1 MSSIASE
8 ITVFFILILLGFLLK
23 FKFNKPDFK
32 NGLKLYILNIALPA
46 TIFISIV
53 SVQINSKYLLFPL
66 IALFFNI
73 MIFFLS
79 PILLKISNITDVR
92 KRSTLYMLLASFAPG
107 LSCFPI
113 INEFLGYE
121 SLAKASIIDFGNKV
135 FVLIFL
141 FFVAFKFHNS
151 NLNNTNNKSN
161 KPIKTVVKSL
171 FLEPINIVIIVAV
184 LFLSSSS
191 TINDIPLLLINLFSK
206 IKDTL
211 APVVLAI
218 SIAIPPHPQPIS
230 KTLIFSIVF
239 NKHVVKNI
247 LPLLFIRSGLCLLLS
262 SACIHLTGF
271 TISEDIKLF
280 LILSLSSV
288 SFWPFLHMTFVD
300 NLEKNIEEG
309 KKTFDTRYGLNFLA
323 YSLPFSTIIILSL
336 FSNEEILLD
345 FNNIYLI
352 AVSFLLF
359 GVLLTIIFNPFKFKS
374 KEKKSLDRRN
384 FRSDFITNK
393 LGTSQK

>member
-151 NLNNTNNKSN
+151 NLNNTNNKRN

-211 APVVLAI
+211 APVVLI
-218 SIAIPPHPQPIS
+218 FVGLSII
-230 KTLIFSIVF
+230 F

-352 AVSFLLF
+352 SVSFLLF

>member
-211 APVVLAI
+211 APVVLI
-218 SIAIPPHPQPIS
+218 FVGLSII
-230 KTLIFSIVF
+230 F

-384 FRSDFITNK
+384 FISDFITNK

>member
-73 MIFFLS
+73 AIFALT
-79 PILLKISNITDVR
+79 PLILKISNISDVR
-92 KRSTLYMLLASFAPG
+92 KRRTLYMLLASFAPG

-121 SLAKASIIDFGNKV
+121 SLAKASITDFGNKI

-141 FFVAFKFHNS
+141 FFVAFKFHN
-151 NLNNTNNKSN
+151 NNIKNNNNKNN
-161 KPIKTVVKSL
+161 KPIKTVIKSL
-171 FLEPINIVIIVAV
+171 FLEPINIVIIVAI
-184 LFLSSSS
+184 LFISSSS
-191 TINDIPLLLINLFSK
+191 TLNDIRLLLIDLFSK
-206 IKDTL
+206 VKDTL
-211 APVVLAI
+211 APVVL
-218 SIAIPPHPQPIS
+218 
-230 KTLIFSIVF
+230 IFIGLSIVF

-262 SACIHLTGF
+262 SACMQVTGF
-271 TISEDIKLF
+271 TLSEDIKLF

-345 FNNIYLI
+345 FNNIYFI
-352 AVSFLLF
+352 SISFVLF
-359 GVLLTIIFNPFKFKS
+359 GVFLTMIFNPFKFKS
-374 KEKKSLDRRN
+374 KEKKILERSALS
-384 FRSDFITNK
+384 SDFISNK

>member
-1 MSSIASE
+1 MSSVASE

-73 MIFFLS
+73 MIFLLS
-79 PILLKISNITDVR
+79 PVLLKISNITDAR
-92 KRSTLYMLLASFAPG
+92 KKRTLFMLLASFAPG

-121 SLAKASIIDFGNKV
+121 SLAKASIIDFGNKL

-151 NLNNTNNKSN
+151 NQNNTNNNNN
-161 KPIKTVVKSL
+161 KPINTVIKSL
-171 FLEPINIVIIVAV
+171 FLEPINIIIFMAI
-184 LFLSSSS
+184 LFLSSRS
-191 TINDIPLLLINLFSK
+191 TINDIPILLIDLFSK

-211 APVVLAI
+211 TPVVL
-218 SIAIPPHPQPIS
+218 
-230 KTLIFSIVF
+230 IFIGLSIVF
-239 NKHVVKNI
+239 NRNVFKNI
-247 LPLLFIRSGLCLLLS
+247 LPLLFLRSGLCLLIS
-262 SACIHLTGF
+262 TACMQITGF
-271 TISEDIKLF
+271 NLSEDIKLF
-280 LILSLSSV
+280 LVLSLSSV

-300 NLEKNIEEG
+300 NLEKNMEEE

-323 YSLPFSTIIILSL
+323 YSLPFSTITILSL
-336 FSNEEILLD
+336 FSNEQLLLN
-345 FNNIYLI
+345 FNNVYFISI
-352 AVSFLLF
+352 SFLLIGIF
-359 GVLLTIIFNPFKFKS
+359 LTIIFNPYRFKS
-374 KEKKSLDRRN
+374 KEKKSMDGINYIRE
-384 FRSDFITNK
+384 FFTNK
-393 LGTSQK
+393 LETTQK

>member
-73 MIFFLS
+73 AIFALT
-79 PILLKISNITDVR
+79 PLILKISNISDVR
-92 KRSTLYMLLASFAPG
+92 KRRTLYMLLASFAPG

-121 SLAKASIIDFGNKV
+121 SLAKASITDFGNKI

-141 FFVAFKFHNS
+141 FFVAFKFHN
-151 NLNNTNNKSN
+151 NNIKNNNNKNN
-161 KPIKTVVKSL
+161 KPIKTVIKSL
-171 FLEPINIVIIVAV
+171 FLEPINIVIIVAI

-191 TINDIPLLLINLFSK
+191 TINDIPLLLIDLFSK
-206 IKDTL
+206 VKDTL
-211 APVVLAI
+211 APVVL
-218 SIAIPPHPQPIS
+218 
-230 KTLIFSIVF
+230 IFIGLSIVF

-262 SACIHLTGF
+262 SVCMQVTGF
-271 TISEDIKLF
+271 TLSEDIKLF

-300 NLEKNIEEG
+300 NLEKNIEEE

-336 FSNEEILLD
+336 FSNEKILLD
-345 FNNIYLI
+345 SNNIYLMSI
-352 AVSFLLF
+352 SFLSF
-359 GVLLTIIFNPFKFKS
+359 GVFLTMIFNPFKFKS
-374 KEKKSLDRRN
+374 KEKKILERSALS
-384 FRSDFITNK
+384 SDFISNK

>member
-1 MSSIASE
+1 MSSITSE
-8 ITVFFILILLGFLLK
+8 ITVFFILIFLGFLLK

-53 SVQINSKYLLFPL
+53 SVQIDSKYLLFPL

-73 MIFFLS
+73 MIFLLS
-79 PILLKISNITDVR
+79 PIILRISNITDVR
-92 KRSTLYMLLASFAPG
+92 KKRTLYMLLASFAPG

-151 NLNNTNNKSN
+151 NQNSTKNNTN
-161 KPIKTVVKSL
+161 KPINTVLKSL
-171 FLEPINIVIIVAV
+171 FLEPINIVIIVAI
-184 LFLSSSS
+184 LFLSSRSS
-191 TINDIPLLLINLFSK
+191 INDIPFLFIDLFSK

-211 APVVLAI
+211 TPVVL
-218 SIAIPPHPQPIS
+218 
-230 KTLIFSIVF
+230 IFVGLSIVF
-239 NKHVVKNI
+239 NRHVFKNI
-247 LPLLFIRSGLCLLLS
+247 LPLLFIRSGLCLLIS
-262 SACIHLTGF
+262 TACIQTTGF
-271 TISEDIKLF
+271 TLSEDMKLF

-300 NLEKNIEEG
+300 NLEKNVEEE

-323 YSLPFSTIIILSL
+323 YSLPFSTITILSL
-336 FSNEEILLD
+336 FSNEELLLD
-345 FNNIYLI
+345 FNNLYII
-352 AVSFLLF
+352 SISFLLF
-359 GVLLTIIFNPFKFKS
+359 GVFLTITFNPFKFKS
-374 KEKKSLDRRN
+374 KEKKSFDSRA
-384 FRSDFITNK
+384 FRSDIIANK

>member
-211 APVVLAI
+211 APVVL
-218 SIAIPPHPQPIS
+218 
-230 KTLIFSIVF
+230 IFVGLSIVF

>member
-1 MSSIASE
+1 MSSVASE

-79 PILLKISNITDVR
+79 PVLLKISNITDAR
-92 KRSTLYMLLASFAPG
+92 KKRTLFMLLASFAPG

-121 SLAKASIIDFGNKV
+121 SLAKASIIDFGNKL

-151 NLNNTNNKSN
+151 NQNNTNNNNN
-161 KPIKTVVKSL
+161 KPINTIIKSL
-171 FLEPINIVIIVAV
+171 FLEPINIIIFMAI
-184 LFLSSSS
+184 LFLSSRS
-191 TINDIPLLLINLFSK
+191 TINDIPILLIDLFSK

-211 APVVLAI
+211 TPVVL
-218 SIAIPPHPQPIS
+218 
-230 KTLIFSIVF
+230 IFIGLSIVF
-239 NKHVVKNI
+239 NRNVFKNI
-247 LPLLFIRSGLCLLLS
+247 LPLLFLRSGLCLLIS
-262 SACIHLTGF
+262 TACMQITGF
-271 TISEDIKLF
+271 NLSEDIKLF
-280 LILSLSSV
+280 IVLSLSSV

-300 NLEKNIEEG
+300 NLEKNIEEE

-323 YSLPFSTIIILSL
+323 YSLPFSTITILSL
-336 FSNEEILLD
+336 FPNEQLLLN
-345 FNNIYLI
+345 FNNVYFISI
-352 AVSFLLF
+352 SFLLIGIF
-359 GVLLTIIFNPFKFKS
+359 LTIIFNPYRFKS
-374 KEKKSLDRRN
+374 KEKKSMDGINYIRE
-384 FRSDFITNK
+384 FFTNK
-393 LGTSQK
+393 LETTQK

>member
-1 MSSIASE
+1 MPSITSE
-8 ITVFFILILLGFLLK
+8 ITVFFLLILLGFLLK

-53 SVQINSKYLLFPL
+53 SVQINTKYLLFPL

-73 MIFFLS
+73 VIFSLS
-79 PILLKISNITDVR
+79 PLILKISNILDIR
-92 KRSTLYMLLASFAPG
+92 KKRTLYMLLASFAPG

-113 INEFLGYE
+113 INEFLGHE

-141 FFVAFKFHNS
+141 FFVAFKFHNY
-151 NLNNTNNKSN
+151 NQNNTNNNIN

-171 FLEPINIVIIVAV
+171 FLEPINIVIIVAI
-184 LFLSSSS
+184 LFLSSRS
-191 TINDIPLLLINLFSK
+191 TINDIPLLLIDLFSK

-211 APVVLAI
+211 SPVVL
-218 SIAIPPHPQPIS
+218 
-230 KTLIFSIVF
+230 IFIGLSIVF
-239 NKHVVKNI
+239 NKNVVKNI
-247 LPLLFIRSGLCLLLS
+247 LPLLFIRSGLCLLVS
-262 SACIHLTGF
+262 TACIQITGF
-271 TISEDIKLF
+271 SLSDDIKLF

-300 NLEKNIEEG
+300 NLEKNIEEE

-323 YSLPFSTIIILSL
+323 YSLPFSTITILSL
-336 FSNEEILLD
+336 FSNEELLLD
-345 FNNIYLI
+345 FSNVYFIS
-352 AVSFLLF
+352 VSFLLF
-359 GVLLTIIFNPFKFKS
+359 GLILTMIFNPYRSKS
-374 KEKKSLDRRN
+374 KEKKSLQSSYGR
-384 FRSDFITNK
+384 DFFTNK
-393 LGTSQK
+393 LETSQK